1 MSQTVDYTTGE
12 ADVYEVEN
20 ASSLPKE
27 NIKRSILK
35 TFSWR
40 ALGTITTVVVSY
52 IITGTLALAFSIGGA
67 GSVIKA
73 FCSSVSIRR

>member
-35 TFSWR
+35 TFPY
-40 ALGTITTVVVSY
+40 LNCKLKNTDMQ
-52 IITGTLALAFSIGGA
+52 
-67 GSVIKA
+67 
-73 FCSSVSIRR
+73 

>member
-27 NIKRSILK
+27 NIKRSIITCFIRKSLK
-35 TFSWR
+35 SMK
-40 ALGTITTVVVSY
+40 
-52 IITGTLALAFSIGGA
+52 FSIH
-67 GSVIKA
+67 K
-73 FCSSVSIRR
+73 